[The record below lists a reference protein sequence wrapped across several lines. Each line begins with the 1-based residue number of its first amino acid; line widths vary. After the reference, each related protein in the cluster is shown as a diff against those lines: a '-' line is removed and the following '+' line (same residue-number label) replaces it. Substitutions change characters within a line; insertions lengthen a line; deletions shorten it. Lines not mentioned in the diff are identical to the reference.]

1 MKLVIEST
9 KKFEE
14 ELQAFNET
22 EKLLIIEKMNQYF
35 QMLSADKVSFYRRL
49 DQVKKLRLINQY
61 DSSLYTLKINNKIRL
76 ILTIDEDPIYD
87 QTIITLFRVVKISD
101 ISKAYDSVAESLYQD
116 LITNQETVGV
126 SPVQ

>member
-14 ELQAFNET
+14 ELEAFSET

-61 DSSLYTLKINNKIRL
+61 DSSLYTLRLNNKIRL

>member
-14 ELQAFNET
+14 ELEAFSET

>member
-14 ELQAFNET
+14 ELQAFSET

-87 QTIITLFRVVKISD
+87 QTIITLFRVVKHSD

>member
-14 ELQAFNET
+14 ELEAFSET

-87 QTIITLFRVVKISD
+87 QTIITLFRVVKLSD